1 MRFIQVDPPTTAA
14 LAAERHHRFIAD
26 VQDARRIAQLARRG
40 MKGEQERTEPTHAL
54 WNDRGGH
61 SATRETRL

>member
-26 VQDARRIAQLARRG
+26 VRHAPDRPACAARHERRA
-40 MKGEQERTEPTHAL
+40 GENRTNTRAL
-54 WNDRGGH
+54 
-61 SATRETRL
+61 E